1 MKSENLDKLS
11 ILLALVIVVLTV
23 SLMSLTSKIEK
34 SQSEE
39 APVDASV
46 FTEAE
51 NSLIMQSDSVMRVLL
66 VTNQADSLVLR
77 KKSVELNQS
86 ELALPAFK
94 ALAEKM
100 LRTVQAPE
108 NDGVGIAAPQ
118 VGINRRVIVVCRVDK
133 PGEPFEVYPNAKLDS
148 LYGPITHGPEG
159 CLSIPG
165 LRGNVDRYSSVIVS
179 YNDPVTLQQRKDTV
193 SGYSAIIFQHEC
205 DHLDGILYTDKA
217 DSLRTV
223 VE

>member
-34 SQSEE
+34 AQSEE
-39 APVDASV
+39 APVDAGV

>member
-1 MKSENLDKLS
+1 MKQKNLDRLS
-11 ILLALVIVVLTV
+11 ILIALVIVVFTV
-23 SLMSLTSKIEK
+23 CLMSVTSKMGKAQSQEDAVSTGLFTDAEK
-34 SQSEE
+34 
-39 APVDASV
+39 
-46 FTEAE
+46 
-51 NSLIMQSDSVMRVLL
+51 SLIMQSDSVMRVLL

-77 KKSVELNQS
+77 NKSIALDQS
-86 ELALPAFK
+86 ELSLPEFK
-94 ALAEKM
+94 SLAEKM
-100 LRTVQAPE
+100 LRTVQAPQ

-179 YNDPVTLQQRKDTV
+179 YNDPETLQPKKDTV

-223 VE
+223 VR

>member
-39 APVDASV
+39 APVDAGV
-46 FTEAE
+46 FTESE

-148 LYGPITHGPEG
+148 LYGPIIHGPEG

>member
-1 MKSENLDKLS
+1 MKPENLDKLS

-23 SLMSLTSKIEK
+23 SLMSLTSKIENT
-34 SQSEE
+34 QNAEI
-39 APVDASV
+39 PVDAGV

-51 NSLIMQSDSVMRVLL
+51 SALIMQSDSVMRVLL
-66 VTNQADSLVLR
+66 VTNKADSLVLR
-77 KKSVELNQS
+77 KQSVELNQS

-94 ALAEKM
+94 SLAEKM

-148 LYGPITHGPEG
+148 LYGPVTHGPEG

-217 DSLRTV
+217 DSLRV
-223 VE
+223 IE

>member
-1 MKSENLDKLS
+1 MKQENLDKLS
-11 ILLALVIVVLTV
+11 ILIALVIVALTV
-23 SLMSLTSKIEK
+23 SLMSLTSKMESAK
-34 SQSEE
+34 NEE
-39 APVDASV
+39 SPVDAGV

-51 NSLIMQSDSVMRVLL
+51 NALIMQPDSTMRVLL
-66 VTNQADSLVLR
+66 VTNEADSLVLR

-94 ALAEKM
+94 SLAEKM

-217 DSLRTV
+217 DSLRV
-223 VE
+223 IE

>member
-39 APVDASV
+39 APVDAGV

-66 VTNQADSLVLR
+66 VTNQADSLMLR

>member
-1 MKSENLDKLS
+1 MKTENLDKLS
-11 ILLALVIVVLTV
+11 ILIALVIVVLTV
-23 SLMSLTSKIEK
+23 SLMSLTSKVEK
-34 SQSEE
+34 AQNAESS
-39 APVDASV
+39 VDAGA

-51 NSLIMQSDSVMRVLL
+51 SALIMQLDSVMRVLL
-66 VTNQADSLVLR
+66 VTNKADSLVLR

-94 ALAEKM
+94 SLAEKM

-179 YNDPVTLQQRKDTV
+179 YNDPVTLQQCKDTV

-217 DSLRTV
+217 DSLRV
-223 VE
+223 VAE

>member
-39 APVDASV
+39 TPVDAGV

-165 LRGNVDRYSSVIVS
+165 LRGNVERYSSVIVS

>member
-39 APVDASV
+39 APVEAGV

-165 LRGNVDRYSSVIVS
+165 LRGNVGRYSSVIVS

>member
-39 APVDASV
+39 APVEAGV

-159 CLSIPG
+159 CLSITG

>member
-39 APVDASV
+39 ASVEAGV

-118 VGINRRVIVVCRVDK
+118 VGINRRVIIVCRVDK

>member
-39 APVDASV
+39 APVDAGV

-94 ALAEKM
+94 ALTEKM

>member
-39 APVDASV
+39 APVDAGV

-66 VTNQADSLVLR
+66 VANQADSLVLR

>member
-39 APVDASV
+39 APVDAGV

-179 YNDPVTLQQRKDTV
+179 YKDPVTLQQRKDTV

>member
-39 APVDASV
+39 APVDAGV

>member
-39 APVDASV
+39 APVDAGV

-94 ALAEKM
+94 VLAEKM

>member
-39 APVDASV
+39 TPVDAGV

-179 YNDPVTLQQRKDTV
+179 YIDPVTLQQRKDTV